1 MPGKDLAPIVLF
13 VYNRPKQTKQT
24 LESLIQNDLASAST
38 LFIYADGP
46 KKNATQEQLKNIE
59 ETRKIIAEKK
69 WCGTVN
75 IIKNLENKGLSQS
88 IITGVTKTVK
98 EYGKVIVLEDDI
110 VTSPGFLK
118 FMNMSLEKYKN
129 EEKIFQISGFNFPLK
144 EIADPTECFFIPLIS
159 SWGWAT
165 WDRAWQQFDP
175 LANGYEKLKTS
186 ALLRHKFDLNSSY
199 PYSAMLIAQ
208 MEKKNIDSW
217 AIRWLWTLF
226 KNNKLSL
233 FPAASF
239 VTNIGYGE
247 DATHTKLKM
256 KFTTEQTV
264 TSNPLIQRYPEK
276 IECDKK
282 KWKFVKQFISVNYT
296 SKKQLYLKQKF
307 TSLYYD
313 LLLNISSKS
322 D

>member
-1 MPGKDLAPIVLF
+1 MPDKDLTPIVLF
-13 VYNRPKQTKQT
+13 VYNRPKHTKQT
-24 LESLIQNDLASAST
+24 LESLMQNDLASASI

-46 KKNATQEQLKNIE
+46 KKNATQEQLKNIK
-59 ETRKIIAEKK
+59 ETRKIITQKK
-69 WCGTVN
+69 WCGTVKIIEN
-75 IIKNLENKGLSQS
+75 IENKGLSQS
-88 IITGVTKTVK
+88 IITGVTEVVK

-110 VTSPGFLK
+110 VTSQGFLK
-118 FMNMSLEKYKN
+118 FMNTSLEKYKN
-129 EEKIFQISGFNFPLK
+129 EEKVFQISGFNFPLK
-144 EIADPTECFFIPLIS
+144 EIKVPTECFFVPLIS

-165 WDRAWQQFDP
+165 WDRAWQKFDP

-186 ALLRHKFDLNSSY
+186 SLLRHQFDLNSSY
-199 PYSAMLIAQ
+199 PYSDMLIAQ

-233 FPAASF
+233 FPVRSF
-239 VTNIGYGE
+239 VTNIGYGD

-256 KFTTEQTV
+256 KFITEQTLH
-264 TSNPLIQRYPEK
+264 SDHFILNYPEK
-276 IECDKK
+276 VECDKK
-282 KWKFVKQFISVNYT
+282 KWKLVKQFISVNYT

-313 LLLNISSKS
+313 LLLNINSKS
-322 D
+322 A